1 MFINYS
7 KLGVTINEFNNA
19 GSTLDIEDIVFAVHH
34 AENITINCDIELQSA
49 LDFLCDGEALAVM
62 KITDEM
68 QDAVEYVYDKIKSH
82 LNQKSFKSKVI

>member
-7 KLGVTINEFNNA
+7 KKLGVTIDEFSNG

-49 LDFLCDGEALAVM
+49 LDFLCDGEALTVM
-62 KITDEM
+62 KITDDM
-68 QDAVEYVYDKIKSH
+68 QDAVELVYDIIQENLEYK
-82 LNQKSFKSKVI
+82 